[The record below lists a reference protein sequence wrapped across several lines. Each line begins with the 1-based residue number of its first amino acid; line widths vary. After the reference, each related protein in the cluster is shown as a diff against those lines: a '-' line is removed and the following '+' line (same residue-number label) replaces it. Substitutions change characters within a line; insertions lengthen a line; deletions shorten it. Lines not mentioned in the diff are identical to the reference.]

1 MVRLAFLTSPEPGKY
16 YLNIQINEADAPR
29 QFEIEDFHLANIVAD
44 GAHYLLRKSVLS
56 RVPIKPVKE
65 SK

>member
-1 MVRLAFLTSPEPGKY
+1 MTVRLAYLVSPEPGKY
-16 YLNIQINEADAPR
+16 ELMIQPFGADEPFR
-29 QFEIEDFHLANIVAD
+29 FEIEDFHLANIVAD

-56 RVPIKPVKE
+56 VEPIMKRG